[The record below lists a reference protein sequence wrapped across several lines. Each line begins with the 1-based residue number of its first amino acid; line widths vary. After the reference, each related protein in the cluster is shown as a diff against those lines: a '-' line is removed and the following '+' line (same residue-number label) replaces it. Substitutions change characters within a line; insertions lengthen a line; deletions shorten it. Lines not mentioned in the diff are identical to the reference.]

1 MDLTYEQELSVNE
14 MNLESFLSEIKQ
26 TPCEVWEHDLM
37 SLTKDDLDLIL
48 NNELVDDKK
57 VVHDHCEL
65 TQTFN
70 VYPREHVHSPSSS
83 TFSQYSDQDEMSNC
97 DNILDQAIE
106 QELGSLVDDATP
118 VPAIETSQSHPA
130 KVHALY
136 ETIDNDHHHVEPYIE
151 MIAKT
156 IMMSSTQK
164 LLLSHIYSFIEH
176 TYPDF
181 TASKGAWK
189 NSVRHN
195 LSVNECFMKA
205 GRAPNGRGYYWKIH
219 PACMNNF
226 KNGNFIRRDALS
238 EVYKQQRRTIIQK
251 TATKPLPNVKT
262 SYHQYNND
270 TTQQNNYILSQHSSR
285 YPIQTNNQRLGYQP
299 MSYNNQYIQL
309 PSIRHQPTSTVCTPQ
324 PSSTICS
331 PEQIMCTPRPTTMCT
346 PHPTST
352 ICIPQSEVMSP
363 TGSGY
368 SPRTPRPVYTE
379 QHMYGQEQYIET
391 ENYENWNPINL
402 Y

>member
-1 MDLTYEQELSVNE
+1 MCINHHHPPFHNPQIKMRCLS
-14 MNLESFLSEIKQ
+14 
-26 TPCEVWEHDLM
+26 
-37 SLTKDDLDLIL
+37 
-48 NNELVDDKK
+48 
-57 VVHDHCEL
+57 
-65 TQTFN
+65 
-70 VYPREHVHSPSSS
+70 
-83 TFSQYSDQDEMSNC
+83 C

-106 QELGSLVDDATP
+106 QELGSLVDDTTP
-118 VPAIETSQSHPA
+118 VTAIETSQSHPE

-136 ETIDNDHHHVEPYIE
+136 ETIGDDRRHVEPYME
-151 MIAKT
+151 MIAKA

-164 LLLSHIYSFIEH
+164 LLLSHIYLFIEH
-176 TYPDF
+176 KYPDF

-251 TATKPLPNVKT
+251 TATKPLPNMDT
-262 SYHQYNND
+262 SYQQYSNYI
-270 TTQQNNYILSQHSSR
+270 TQENNYILSQQSGSF
-285 YPIQTNNQRLGYQP
+285 PSQPNNQRSCYEP
-299 MSYNNQYIQL
+299 MSRNNQYIQL
-309 PSIRHQPTSTVCTPQ
+309 PSIQQQPTSIMCTPQ
-324 PSSTICS
+324 PSSTISS
-331 PEQIMCTPRPTTMCT
+331 PGKTNI
-346 PHPTST
+346 
-352 ICIPQSEVMSP
+352 IPQSEVMFPS
-363 TGSGY
+363 GSSY

-379 QHMYGQEQYIET
+379 QHMYEQKQYIET

-402 Y
+402 F

>member
-1 MDLTYEQELSVNE
+1 MC
-14 MNLESFLSEIKQ
+14 I
-26 TPCEVWEHDLM
+26 H
-37 SLTKDDLDLIL
+37 
-48 NNELVDDKK
+48 
-57 VVHDHCEL
+57 HH
-65 TQTFN
+65 
-70 VYPREHVHSPSSS
+70 HPS
-83 TFSQYSDQDEMSNC
+83 FSQYSDQDEMSNC

-106 QELGSLVDDATP
+106 QELGSLVDDTTP
-118 VPAIETSQSHPA
+118 VTAIETSQSHPA

-136 ETIDNDHHHVEPYIE
+136 ETIGDDRRHVEPYME
-151 MIAKT
+151 MIAKA

-176 TYPDF
+176 KYPDF

-238 EVYKQQRRTIIQK
+238 EVYKQQRRNNIQK
-251 TATKPLPNVKT
+251 TVSKPLPNMDT
-262 SYHQYNND
+262 SCQQYSNYI
-270 TTQQNNYILSQHSSR
+270 TQENNYILSQQSGSF
-285 YPIQTNNQRLGYQP
+285 PSQTNNQRSGYQP
-299 MSYNNQYIQL
+299 MSRNNQYIQL
-309 PSIRHQPTSTVCTPQ
+309 PSIQHQPTSIMCTPQ

-379 QHMYGQEQYIET
+379 QHMYEQKQYIKT

-402 Y
+402 F